1 MNTQDLLKAR
11 ESYLD
16 SIRCELMGPGSEV
29 SIPDKEHEIIS
40 GSPEKRYS
48 IGILF
53 PQDNKVN
60 ADNDESQKAE
70 SNGGSDL
77 EEDDAEPEE
86 LPKTESSSKQKL
98 PSETE
103 MALSEESGLD
113 EDVSLATQNM
123 PSSMGISFLARGNVN
138 TVNCHICFATYK
150 NALAN
155 ECMVPFHVSNPESYT
170 LPISIAQYFRF
181 NKETQCLQFCD
192 RVVKRSE
199 IRTLAEKLDSE
210 AELISA
216 MYRLNDQGQKGYV
229 RNPHE
234 VDVSIDFGKDDYVD
248 KNQNLD
254 DTDLKVTALRRKL
267 SDNLFSITI
276 MLVNDCKDKVS
287 GSNCIFQPQIM
298 ISSQNNSFVFSDVAE
313 MEQVAEADDEEQS
326 LALQYRNKKN
336 YATGLGTAAE
346 WDIDDQGNGILRT
359 EFFPCKEVPQ
369 TDFSLPNDSGVDPR
383 ALSMKFL
390 SDLTKVEKEEKLR
403 FISSMVDAYS
413 RWIAKRKAEV
423 QTLDSKYVPAAEKN
437 LSNCEKACTRMY
449 AGIKRLSS
457 DNIAW
462 DAFQLA
468 NRAMYMQR
476 IHLKLQEKFSDR
488 DRYPNDGDLSDF
500 LENVDYRTVDQVIQ
514 DAYSWR
520 PFQLAFL
527 LMSLESVSDD
537 NCPER
542 TLVDLIWFP
551 TGGGKTEAY
560 LGLTAYTIFYRRMA
574 HPKTSSGTTVMMR
587 YTLRLLAAQQFTRAS
602 TLICAC
608 ELIRQDSVSR
618 RSIYGRYPLG
628 EDAITI
634 GLWIGG
640 EHTPN
645 QNDKAKSLLKELTSA
660 TASTLPTAKE
670 RYNKFQ
676 ILKCPWCGTKM
687 VKDVSGGKLMGTWG
701 YRMRNNR
708 RFELFC
714 PQPACGFNQK
724 LPIQIVDQELYENPP
739 TLLFGTVDKFAMLPW
754 RQSTASFFGVG
765 TDNRAP
771 ELIIQD
777 ELHLISGPLGTMVGL
792 YETAVDA
799 LCSMKGVST
808 KIIASTATIRRAAE
822 QCASLYNRET
832 AQFPPPAL
840 DSDDSFFAREI
851 KIDHASNKFGRTYVG
866 LMPAG
871 KTKAMMESRT
881 MAALLQHSEMMQ
893 ASDEIKDKFWT
904 LTVYFNSL
912 KELGKCSTLLDDDT
926 KDYIRLMARRRGPSV
941 RARPTGH
948 TNELTS
954 RVSTT
959 ELNETL
965 DRLEKVS
972 YSQENEKEHRY
983 AVNTVLATNM
993 ISVGIDVARL
1003 NVMLLVGQPK
1013 LTSEY
1018 IQASSR
1024 IGRRYPGLAF
1034 ILYDGCKSRDRSHY
1048 EQFRPYHESFYRHVE
1063 PTGVTPFSKPARE
1076 RALRAVAITIIRS
1089 MVPELAG
1096 EDAAA
1101 KFSVKKYR
1109 DAIDRIEEI
1118 CVHRASEIASRIHVH
1133 EKDESREIEV
1143 ELEDF
1148 FNKWQEKAEAFP
1160 EDRFS
1165 YGERFMVKRPEE
1177 GMGRLMKAFD
1187 TAPDDPAF
1195 DTMTSMRNVDTTV
1208 SGNILIWEDKA

>member
-11 ESYLD
+11 EAYLD

-48 IGILF
+48 IAILF

-60 ADNDESQKAE
+60 ADNDEAKKAE
-70 SNGGSDL
+70 SDGMPNSDD
-77 EEDDAEPEE
+77 EETEPEDSSE
-86 LPKTESSSKQKL
+86 AKTEENNKISGSFEAT
-98 PSETE
+98 PF
-103 MALSEESGLD
+103 EESGLD

-123 PSSMGISFLARGNVN
+123 PSSMGISFLARGNTN
-138 TVNCHICFATYK
+138 AVNCHICFATYK
-150 NALAN
+150 NILAN
-155 ECMVPFHVSNPESYT
+155 ECMVPFHVENPETYE
-170 LPISIAQYFRF
+170 LPMSVAQYFRF
-181 NKETQCLQFCD
+181 NKEIQCLQFHD
-192 RVVKRSE
+192 RVVKRTE
-199 IRTLAEKLDSE
+199 IHALAEKLDSE
-210 AELISA
+210 SELISA
-216 MYRLNDQGQKGYV
+216 MYRLNDQGQKGYI
-229 RNPHE
+229 RTPHSVE
-234 VDVSIDFGKDDYVD
+234 VCLDFGEGDYID
-248 KNQNLD
+248 NNRNLD
-254 DTDLKVTALRRKL
+254 NTDLKVTALRRKL
-267 SDNLFSITI
+267 SDNLFSVTI
-276 MLVNDCKDKVS
+276 MLVNDCKEKVS
-287 GSNCIFQPQIM
+287 GSNCIFQPQIQL
-298 ISSQNNSFVFSDVAE
+298 SSEANDFVFSDVSE
-313 MEQVAEADDEEQS
+313 MELTSEGDQEEQS

-336 YATGLGTAAE
+336 YATGLGTAAD
-346 WDIDDQGNGILRT
+346 WTIDDQGKGVLRT

-369 TDFSLPNDSGVDPR
+369 TDFSLPSDSGVDSH
-383 ALSMKFL
+383 ALSMKYL
-390 SDLTKVEKEEKLR
+390 SDLTKVSKEEKLQN
-403 FISSMVDAYS
+403 ISSMVDAYS
-413 RWIAKRKAEV
+413 RWIQTRKSEICD
-423 QTLDSKYVPAAEKN
+423 LEEKYVPAAEKN
-437 LSNCEKACTRMY
+437 LSVCEKACSRMY
-449 AGIKRLSS
+449 AGIKRLSLDS
-457 DNIAW
+457 TAW
-462 DAFQLA
+462 NAFQLA

-476 IHLKLQEKFSDR
+476 VHLKLQEKFSDR
-488 DRYPNDGDLSDF
+488 DRYPNDEELSDF
-500 LENVDYRTVDQVIQ
+500 IEDIDYQTVDKIIS

-527 LMSLESVSDD
+527 LMSIDSVSDD
-537 NCPER
+537 TCAER
-542 TLVDLIWFP
+542 SLVDLIWFP

-574 HPKTSSGTTVMMR
+574 YPGKASGTTVIMR

-608 ELIRQDSVSR
+608 ELIRQDAVSR
-618 RSIYGRYPLG
+618 HSVYGRYSLG
-628 EDAITI
+628 EDPITI

-645 QNDKAKSLLKELTSA
+645 QNDKAKSLLKDLTSA
-660 TASTLPTAKE
+660 TASSLPTAKE
-670 RYNKFQ
+670 RNNKFQ

-687 VKDVSGGKLMGTWG
+687 VKDVSGGKIVGTWG

-714 PQPACGFNQK
+714 PQATCAFNEK

-792 YETAVDA
+792 YETAVDT
-799 LCSMKGVST
+799 LCSLKGATT
-808 KIIASTATIRRAAE
+808 KIIASTATIRRASE

-832 AQFPPPAL
+832 AQFPPPGL
-840 DSDDSFFAREI
+840 DADDSFFAREI
-851 KIDHASNKFGRTYVG
+851 KIDHEADKFGRIYLG
-866 LMPAG
+866 LMPSG

-881 MAALLQHSEMMQ
+881 MAALLQHSEMLQ
-893 ASDEIKDKFWT
+893 VSDEIKDKYWT

-948 TNELTS
+948 THELTS

-972 YSQENEKEHRY
+972 YSQENERQHRY

-1048 EQFRPYHESFYRHVE
+1048 EQFRPYHESFYRYVE

-1076 RALRAVAITIIRS
+1076 RALKAVAITIIRS

-1096 EDAAA
+1096 ENAAA
-1101 KFSVKKYR
+1101 KFSTEKYR
-1109 DAIDRIEEI
+1109 DTIDRVEEI
-1118 CVHRASEIASRIHVH
+1118 CVRRASEIASKIHVS
-1133 EKDESREIEV
+1133 EMNETDEIRA

-1148 FNKWQEKAEAFP
+1148 FEKWQEKAEAFP
-1160 EDRFS
+1160 EERFS

-1177 GMGRLMKAFD
+1177 GAGRLMKAFD

-1195 DTMTSMRNVDTTV
+1195 DTMTSMRNVDITV
-1208 SGNILIWEDKA
+1208 PGNILIWED